1 MTIKY
6 KTTFITEMAQI
17 NTALMERGQTSPT
30 LCDKLVKYGK
40 AVIREKKNKKKHYS
54 DTEIRLQHT

>member
-40 AVIREKKNKKKHYS
+40 AVIREKKKQKK
-54 DTEIRLQHT
+54 TLL